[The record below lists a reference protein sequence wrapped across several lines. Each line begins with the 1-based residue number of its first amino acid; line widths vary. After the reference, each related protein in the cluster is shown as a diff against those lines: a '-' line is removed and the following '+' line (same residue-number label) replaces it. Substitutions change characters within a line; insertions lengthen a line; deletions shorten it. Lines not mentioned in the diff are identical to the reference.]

1 MKRILALILGGL
13 LLLQLVIPA
22 LAVETDLDISSKSC
36 LLMERETGTVLYEE
50 NAHEQL
56 EPASVTKIMTM
67 LLVMEAIEDGSLKLD
82 DVVTTSAY
90 AAGMGGSQVFLEE
103 GEQMTVDEMLK
114 AVAVA
119 SGNDAAVALA
129 EHLRGS
135 ESVFVE
141 DMNRKA
147 QELGM
152 LDTTFKNCTG
162 LPEEGHVT
170 SAYDIALM
178 SQALLKHDTI
188 RDYTGIWMD
197 ELRNGE
203 FQLANTNK
211 LIYYYDGAT
220 GLKTGSTNAAG
231 YCISATALRDDMEL
245 IAVILGAETSDKRFN
260 DAKTLLN
267 YGFGGWAVTD
277 QTPEGLLP
285 AIPVRLGQSETVQP
299 ILEESVRLLLK
310 KEAVSSVQTELLLEE
325 ELEAP
330 VNKGDQ
336 VGTFVVYVGETEA
349 GSYPVIAGQTVER
362 RSFWDIFLELMGAV
376 LPKL

>member
-1 MKRILALILGGL
+1 MKRIIALILGGL

-22 LAVETDLDISSKSC
+22 LAAETDLDISSKSC

-162 LPEEGHVT
+162 LPEEGHMT

-178 SQALLKHDTI
+178 SQALLEHDTI

-245 IAVILGAETSDKRFN
+245 IAVVLGAETSDKRFN

-310 KEAVSSVQTELLLEE
+310 KEEVSSVQTELVLEE

-362 RSFWDIFLELMGAV
+362 RSYGEILLDLMGAV

>member
-1 MKRILALILGGL
+1 MKRILALLLGVI
-13 LLLQLVIPA
+13 LLLQLVSSA
-22 LAVETDLDISSKSC
+22 LAAETDLDISSKSC

-67 LLVMEAIEDGSLKLD
+67 LLVMEAIEDGSLKLED
-82 DVVTTSAY
+82 LVTTSAQ

-119 SGNDAAVALA
+119 SGNDASVALA

-141 DMNRKA
+141 DMNRRA

-152 LDTTFKNCTG
+152 LDTTFQNCTG

-178 SQALLKHDTI
+178 SRALLEHETI
-188 RDYTGIWMD
+188 RQYTGIWMD
-197 ELRNGE
+197 ELRDGA

-245 IAVILGAETSDKRFN
+245 IAVVLGAETSDQRFN

-285 AIPVRLGQSETVQP
+285 AIPVRLGEKETVQP
-299 ILEESVRLLLK
+299 ILEEEVRLLLK
-310 KEAVSSVQTELLLEE
+310 KEQVGSVRTELVLEE

-330 VNKGDQ
+330 VSQGDQ
-336 VGTFVVYVGETEA
+336 VGTFVVYVGETET

-362 RSFWDIFLELMGAV
+362 RSFWDIFWELTGSV
-376 LPKL
+376 LPEL